1 MDAVLTLGVA
11 FVLICGG
18 MLGLE
23 YSKSGR
29 VEFLLAAGSVFG
41 VFLIALYF
49 ISASRR
55 KAEEKARRKQAAAR
69 QAAYQK
75 ETEDFLKMYRK

>member
-11 FVLICGG
+11 FVLVCGG
-18 MLGLE
+18 MLGLG

-29 VEFLLAAGSVFG
+29 VDILLVAGSVFG

-49 ISASRR
+49 ISASKR
-55 KAEEKARRKQAAAR
+55 KAEEKARRKRAAAR

-75 ETEDFLKMYRK
+75 ETADFLEKYRK